1 MPSGVFLFDLASRQS
16 QWLAVRQS
24 AISGNIAN
32 ANTPGYKA
40 RDVEPFSAAMD
51 QAKLQMTA
59 TSPLHMGVEGAQ
71 AAASKVKKTDSWDT
85 FVSGNSV
92 SVEQEML
99 KAGEISRQHQLNT
112 SITRSFHR
120 MVLSTVK
127 GGS

>member
-16 QWLAVRQS
+16 QWLSVRQS

-40 RDVEPFSAAMD
+40 RDVQPFSAAMD
-51 QAKLQMTA
+51 QAKLQMSA
-59 TSPLHMGVEGAQ
+59 TSPMHMGVEGTPGTAT
-71 AAASKVKKTDSWDT
+71 KVKKADSWDT

-99 KAGEISRQHQLNT
+99 KAGEVSRQHQLNT

-120 MVLSTVK
+120 MVLASVK
-127 GGS
+127 GGA